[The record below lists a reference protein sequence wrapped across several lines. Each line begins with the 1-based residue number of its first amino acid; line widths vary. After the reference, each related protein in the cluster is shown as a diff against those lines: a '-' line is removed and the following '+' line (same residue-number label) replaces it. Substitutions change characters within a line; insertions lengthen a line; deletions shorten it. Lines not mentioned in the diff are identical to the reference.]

1 MNRATITID
10 PEFRDLLPEPSAE
23 ERAHLER
30 SLIHEG
36 CRDPL
41 VVWNGILLDGH
52 NRYEIC
58 QREKLVFTTREV
70 QLADRQCAELWII
83 ANQLGRRNLHPNHY
97 AYYLGKRYEVEKKKE
112 GRPEKLR
119 QNDEVKSSE
128 TRKRLAEETGT
139 SPKTVERN
147 AEFARGVDVMEAAV
161 PGSRAKVLNGE
172 HQLTK
177 GEVQKIAK
185 LAKAEPEKVKAVI
198 QEEKEKPG
206 EVEKM
211 LRAAERQEYP
221 WMDCEVLEVVLEGI
235 KKLQAL
241 PKERLAEFLKGTP
254 SGRYLLKETNFKEVA
269 QDFEEIAEWLEE
281 QQ

>member
-1 MNRATITID
+1 MNITID
-10 PEFRDLLPEPSAE
+10 PEFRDLLPKPSAE

-58 QREKLVFTTREV
+58 QREKLVFKTREV

-97 AYYLGKRYEVEKKKE
+97 AYYLGKRYEVEKRANGGDRKSV
-112 GRPEKLR
+112 G
-119 QNDEVKSSE
+119 QNDQVVSGESRQRLAQE
-128 TRKRLAEETGT
+128 TRT
-139 SPKTVERN
+139 SPKTVQRN
-147 AEFARGVDVMEAAV
+147 AEFARGVDVLEAAV

-185 LAKAEPEKVKAVI
+185 LAKAEPEQVKAVI
-198 QEEKEKPG
+198 QQEKEKPG

-221 WMDCEVLEVVLEGI
+221 WMDCEVLEVVLDGI

-241 PKERLAEFLKGTP
+241 PKERLAAFLKGTP

-281 QQ
+281 QR